1 MSKAVIICNGS
12 VEDYSYYKKHLEAA
26 QFIICADGGA
36 THALKFGIKPDVL
49 LGDFDS
55 IPKGDFD
62 CLLEQ
67 GVEIVKYPSEKD
79 MTDAEIAAELA
90 MEKGYDEIVFIGAT
104 GTRLDH
110 SLSNIMMLKSLLE
123 RGVKGII
130 VNEHNEVMVI
140 DKHVTLIREEN
151 YKVTLLPLTEIV
163 EGVST
168 KGLYYELK
176 DATLK
181 MGSSF
186 GVSNEFSEDAAEVTI
201 KKGLMLVIKARD

>member
-1 MSKAVIICNGS
+1 
-12 VEDYSYYKKHLEAA
+12 
-26 QFIICADGGA
+26 
-36 THALKFGIKPDVL
+36 
-49 LGDFDS
+49 
-55 IPKGDFD
+55 
-62 CLLEQ
+62 
-67 GVEIVKYPSEKD
+67 VEIVKYPSEKD